1 MAVELLNSAHD
12 GKRFGMVWRK
22 FQGGSEDMKELIP
35 IILESDTIVAR
46 QRGREIARSVGF
58 NLVDQTRIAISISE
72 LARNILLY
80 ANHGRIEM
88 ETIRYVDSLGI
99 EIRAIDEG
107 PGIADLELAM
117 LDGYSTSQGLG
128 MGLPGTKRLMDEFHV
143 ETSAGVGTTVT
154 IRKWM
159 NREMY

>member
-1 MAVELLNSAHD
+1 
-12 GKRFGMVWRK
+12 
-22 FQGGSEDMKELIP
+22 MKELIP
-35 IILESDTIVAR
+35 ILSESDMVVAR
-46 QRGREIARSVGF
+46 QRGREIARRIGF

-80 ANHGRIEM
+80 ADIGRVEM
-88 ETIRYVDSLGI
+88 ETIRYADALGI

-107 PGIADLELAM
+107 PGIADLELA
-117 LDGYSTSQGLG
+117 LTDGYSTSQGLG

-143 ETSAGVGTTVT
+143 ETSPGAGTTVT

-159 NREMY
+159 NRELF